1 MKLFKNKSE
10 KKDLNEPNDLS
21 VGKMIKRDLMRI
33 LWILLYAS
41 INGALFYMLFAMLP
55 FLFSYM
61 YSSIGVFIGIDFS
74 NMTAPDLVFWALISI
89 SVGLVFVIII
99 ALIVFK
105 MIKWLTDKLIVKRVI
120 KYKVKK

>member
-10 KKDLNEPNDLS
+10 NKELNESNDLS
-21 VGKMIKRDLMRI
+21 VGKMIKRDLIRI
-33 LWILLYAS
+33 LWILLYAA
-41 INGALFYMLFAMLP
+41 INGAIFYILFVLLP
-55 FLFSYM
+55 LLFSYM
-61 YSSIGVFIGIDFS
+61 YTSIGVFIGIDFS
-74 NMTAPDLVFWALISI
+74 NMTTPDLVFWALISI

-120 KYKVKK
+120 KYKVK